1 MAQDVF
7 KPKGAIKATRPEAGG
22 ASTRP
27 VPVLGIV
34 KDNIDPTRQGR
45 IKVYISEPN
54 STADPEN
61 RDNWRTVRFLS
72 PFFGKTS
79 SDGGNDNFGSYKANP
94 SSYGLWNSPPDIGT
108 TVVCIFINGDLNFG
122 FYIGCVPDAEALQ
135 MVPAIGAT
143 DNVVPN
149 EGEAKSY
156 GGALRLP
163 VTNINSNNKGISD
176 SQDYLTAP
184 KPIHSYTAA
193 IMTQQGVIKDPVR
206 GPISTSAQRETPSR
220 VGWGVS
226 TPGRPIYEGGFD
238 DVTIAK
244 NLETN
249 KGKQLKVVSRRGG
262 HSIVMDDGDV
272 IGRDNLIRI
281 RTSLGHQILMSD
293 DGQTLMLLHS
303 NGQSYIELGKE
314 GTVDVYSMNS
324 VNIRTHGDLNL
335 HADQNINIHAKKDL
349 NIQAENMH
357 FNSEKEFKQKVGAD
371 HQVYT
376 AGKQTVKVDGAYS
389 VESTGDASMASA
401 GISYVNGSK
410 VNLNTGKT
418 STTPQTVK
426 QIPIVAHTDTL
437 HDEAKGWLAAPGKL
451 LSIASRVPAH
461 APWVNAG
468 QGIDVKTDAS
478 ASSQLPKSA
487 TAPVAATNQAA
498 GSAITNPVQ
507 GSTVSSAPPVQ
518 AVSSSIDKN
527 TTGAMLGQL
536 ATDTSKG
543 PLAAAQSVGAA
554 VAQTANG
561 IQVGVGQ
568 FAATATQLEAAGT
581 IKQGA
586 AQLVDSLAAK
596 TGNAAQALQTNL
608 FTGKPGA
615 QNLTQLVNSVEAQ
628 ANVAVSTFQKAQ
640 TQLTQAG
647 AMTGLEAPQQVAGMV
662 YSAATQ
668 GLTQTVSTLKELGTN
683 PLGGLTNNIAGQANG
698 VLNAIGSGNFA
709 AGVAQD
715 VTGALGS
722 IAASAE
728 AASKGLSF
736 DAIESQAKGAAAA
749 AFESIKNS
757 IPSLQAGVPQNLT
770 AIAEEAAKLSAIT
783 SALPATNNPAGASL
797 TAAIQGG
804 VGKLTSAAQNA
815 VQSGISSI
823 TSGKIPSGTSV
834 ASALEQAAGTAVNG
848 VQNQALQVASDAAKG
863 FSNPSSLV
871 KGSTAQ
877 LENLANAAISQAT
890 GKLAATSTTIASGLS
905 KLPGGQQA
913 VSAVVDK
920 ATGQLNDALGSV
932 GKITGLGNS
941 ISNAAT
947 DAINGLAKGKMP
959 DLNGLVNNALAGLP
973 AGVSTALQGA
983 ISSLSAGGQVPIKL
997 PTVATNTVNREG
1009 LTSQIKSVL
1018 GDPGIPTPNLSG
1030 EIPESAKSD
1039 LQKRDEAFQ
1048 NLIKATAEYK
1058 NALAKVIKLRKA
1070 FDKAEATLPQGDP
1083 KIEEA
1088 RKAWIDSLEGP
1099 EYLAI
1104 KQKFQ
1109 EAQGG
1114 VDQYA

>member
-7 KPKGAIKATRPEAGG
+7 KPKGPIKSSRPEAGG
-22 ASTRP
+22 ANTRP

-45 IKVYISEPN
+45 IKVYLSETN
-54 STADPEN
+54 STTDPEN
-61 RDNWRTVRFLS
+61 RDNWRTVRYLS

-79 SDGGNDNFGSYKANP
+79 SDGGNDTYGSYKANP

-108 TVVCIFINGDLNFG
+108 TVVCIFINGDLNYG
-122 FYIGCVPDAEALQ
+122 FYIGCVPEPESLQ

-143 DNVVPN
+143 DNIVPN
-149 EGEAKSY
+149 EGEAQSY

-163 VTNINSNNKGISD
+163 VTNINSNNKGIAD

-184 KPIHSYTAA
+184 KPVHSYTAA

-206 GPISTSAQRETPSR
+206 GPISTSSQRESPSR

-238 DVTIAK
+238 DVTITK
-244 NLETN
+244 NLDAN
-249 KGKQLKVVSRRGG
+249 KAQQLRVVSRRGG

-376 AGKQTVKVDGAYS
+376 AGKQTIKVDGAYS

-418 STTPQTVK
+418 STVPQTVK

-437 HDEAKGWLAAPGKL
+437 HDEVKGWLAAPGKL
-451 LSIASRVPAH
+451 LSITSRAPAH

-468 QGIDVKTDAS
+468 QGIDVKTDMS
-478 ASSQLPKSA
+478 ASGQLPQSA
-487 TAPVAATNQAA
+487 SAPVAATNQAA
-498 GSAITNPVQ
+498 GSSVPNPVQ
-507 GSTVSSAPPVQ
+507 GSTVSSSPPVQ
-518 AVSSSIDKN
+518 AVSPSIDKN

-536 ATDTSKG
+536 ATDVSKS
-543 PLAAAQSVGAA
+543 PLAAAQSIGAA
-554 VAQTANG
+554 VAETANG

-568 FAATATQLEAAGT
+568 FAATAQQLESAGT

-586 AQLVDSLAAK
+586 AQLVSSLAAK

-608 FTGKPGA
+608 FTGQPGA

-640 TQLTQAG
+640 TQLTQTG

-668 GLTQTVSTLKELGTN
+668 GIGQTVSAIKDIASN

-698 VLNAIGSGNFA
+698 VISAIGSGNFA
-709 AGVAQD
+709 AGVAQN

-728 AASKGLSF
+728 AASKGLGLA
-736 DAIESQAKGAAAA
+736 DIENQAKGAAAS
-749 AFESIKNS
+749 AFESIKAS
-757 IPSLQAGVPQNLT
+757 IKPLQAGIPQNLT
-770 AIAEEAAKLSAIT
+770 AIAQEAAKNSAIT

-804 VGKLTSAAQNA
+804 VGKITSAAQNA

-823 TSGKIPSGTSV
+823 TTGKIPGGTSV
-834 ASALEQAAGTAVNG
+834 AQAIEQAASTALNG
-848 VQNQALQVASDAAKG
+848 APTQAIQSITSAAQNFANPTALVQ
-863 FSNPSSLV
+863 
-871 KGSTAQ
+871 GSTAQ

-890 GKLAATSTTIASGLS
+890 GKLAGTSSTIASGLS
-905 KLPGGQQA
+905 NLPGGQEA
-913 VSAVVDK
+913 VSAVVNK
-920 ATGQLNDALGSV
+920 ATGKINETLGSIGSV
-932 GKITGLGNS
+932 TGLGNN
-941 ISNAAT
+941 IAGAAT
-947 DAINGLAKGKMP
+947 DAINGLAKGKLP
-959 DLNGLVNNALAGLP
+959 DLGGLANKALAGLP
-973 AGVSTALQGA
+973 SGVATSLQGA

-997 PTVATNTVNREG
+997 PTVAINTVNREG
-1009 LTSQIKSVL
+1009 LTAQIKSVL

-1030 EIPESAKSD
+1030 EVPESAKSD
-1039 LQKRDEAFQ
+1039 LEKKLDKQKE
-1048 NLIKATAEYK
+1048 LT
-1058 NALAKVIKLRKA
+1058 KVIKELGEFADKQTALRLEYEKA
-1070 FDKAEATLPQGDP
+1070 LATLPQGDP
-1083 KIEEA
+1083 GIEKAKQAFAATFLSGELDALMKRYDEA
-1088 RKAWIDSLEGP
+1088 KNA
-1099 EYLAI
+1099 
-1104 KQKFQ
+1104 
-1109 EAQGG
+1109 
-1114 VDQYA
+1114 